1 MVTIKNVYLYFS
13 KEKFHTTEYFKLKLS
28 NNGEITKLYYGDPE
42 SSKELVKKNDKEFFR
57 REIYR
62 NRETII
68 KKYLSESNACHDF
81 ILFDFLKSSTHDE
94 AHKIELKNR
103 CLFDMYEKDVDS
115 IEQLYN
121 MFNLFGL
128 PNKYISTNVNTRE
141 NTIVVDVFSNK
152 ITVDVVRNKRMN
164 ICTLEGTLNDFSMR
178 LWVIVSLFWKLMEHK
193 QDLQEIGIIEEDY
206 SDSDILNFLKV

>member
-1 MVTIKNVYLYFS
+1 MVTIKKVYSYFS
-13 KEKFHTTEYFKLKLS
+13 KDEFFANRWCKLVIFGDKLS
-28 NNGEITKLYYGDPE
+28 YGDPE
-42 SSKELVKKNDKEFFR
+42 VSWDLIKEGEEWIRIKKNRDK
-57 REIYR
+57 
-62 NRETII
+62 NTIL
-68 KKYLSESNACHDF
+68 KKYKKESDACHDYV
-81 ILFDFLKSSTHDE
+81 LFDLLNYKLSE
-94 AHKIELKNR
+94 EILKIEYDKR
-103 CLFDMYEKDVDS
+103 HLFNMYEKDVDS

-164 ICTLEGTLNDFSMR
+164 ICTLEGSLNDFSMR

>member
-1 MVTIKNVYLYFS
+1 MVTIKKVYSYFS
-13 KEKFHTTEYFKLKLS
+13 KDEFFANRWCKLVIFGDKLS
-28 NNGEITKLYYGDPE
+28 YGDPE
-42 SSKELVKKNDKEFFR
+42 VSWDLIKEGEEWIRIKKNRDK
-57 REIYR
+57 
-62 NRETII
+62 NTIL
-68 KKYLSESNACHDF
+68 KKYKKESDACHDYV
-81 ILFDFLKSSTHDE
+81 LFDLLKSSTHDE
-94 AHKIELKNR
+94 ALKIEYKKR

-164 ICTLEGTLNDFSMR
+164 ICTLEGSLNDFSMR

-193 QDLQEIGIIEEDY
+193 QDLQEIGIIGDDY

>member
-1 MVTIKNVYLYFS
+1 MVTIKKVYSYFS
-13 KEKFHTTEYFKLKLS
+13 KDEFFANRWCKLVIFGDKLS
-28 NNGEITKLYYGDPE
+28 YGDPE
-42 SSKELVKKNDKEFFR
+42 VSWDLIKEGEEWIRIKKNRDK
-57 REIYR
+57 
-62 NRETII
+62 NTIL
-68 KKYLSESNACHDF
+68 KKYKKESDACHDYV
-81 ILFDFLKSSTHDE
+81 LFDLLKSSTHDE

-164 ICTLEGTLNDFSMR
+164 ICTLEGSLNDFSMR

>member
-1 MVTIKNVYLYFS
+1 MVTIKKVYSYFS
-13 KEKFHTTEYFKLKLS
+13 KDEFFANRWCKLVIFGDKLS
-28 NNGEITKLYYGDPE
+28 YGDPE
-42 SSKELVKKNDKEFFR
+42 VSWDLIKEGEEWIRIKKNRDK
-57 REIYR
+57 
-62 NRETII
+62 NTIL
-68 KKYLSESNACHDF
+68 KKYKKESDACHDYV
-81 ILFDFLKSSTHDE
+81 LFDLLKSSTHDE
-94 AHKIELKNR
+94 ALKIEYKNR

-164 ICTLEGTLNDFSMR
+164 ICTLEGSLNDFSMR

>member
-1 MVTIKNVYLYFS
+1 MVTIKKVYSYFS
-13 KEKFHTTEYFKLKLS
+13 KDEFFANRWCKLVIFGDKLS
-28 NNGEITKLYYGDPE
+28 YGDPE
-42 SSKELVKKNDKEFFR
+42 VSWDLIKEGEEWIRIKKNRDK
-57 REIYR
+57 
-62 NRETII
+62 NTIL
-68 KKYLSESNACHDF
+68 KKYKKESDACHDYV
-81 ILFDFLKSSTHDE
+81 LFDLLNYKLSE
-94 AHKIELKNR
+94 EILKIEYDKR
-103 CLFDMYEKDVDS
+103 HLFDMYEKDVDS

-141 NTIVVDVFSNK
+141 NTIVMDVFSNK

-164 ICTLEGTLNDFSMR
+164 ICTLEGSLNDFSMR

>member
-1 MVTIKNVYLYFS
+1 MVTIKKVYSYFS
-13 KEKFHTTEYFKLKLS
+13 KDEFFANRWCKLVIFGDKLS
-28 NNGEITKLYYGDPE
+28 YGDPE
-42 SSKELVKKNDKEFFR
+42 VSWDLIKEGEEWFRIKKNR
-57 REIYR
+57 GQ
-62 NRETII
+62 NTIL
-68 KKYLSESNACHDF
+68 KKYIKESDACHDYV
-81 ILFDFLKSSTHDE
+81 LFDLLNYKLSE
-94 AHKIELKNR
+94 EILKIEYDKR
-103 CLFDMYEKDVDS
+103 HLFDMYEKDVDS

-141 NTIVVDVFSNK
+141 NTIVMDVFSNK

>member
-1 MVTIKNVYLYFS
+1 MVTIKKVYSYFS
-13 KEKFHTTEYFKLKLS
+13 KDEFFANRWCKLVILGDKLS
-28 NNGEITKLYYGDPE
+28 YGDPE
-42 SSKELVKKNDKEFFR
+42 VSWDLIKEGEEWIRIKKNRDK
-57 REIYR
+57 
-62 NRETII
+62 NTIL
-68 KKYLSESNACHDF
+68 KKYKKESDACHDYV
-81 ILFDFLKSSTHDE
+81 LFDLLKSSTHDE
-94 AHKIELKNR
+94 ADKIELKNR
-103 CLFDMYEKDVDS
+103 CLFNMYEKDVDS

-164 ICTLEGTLNDFSMR
+164 ICTLEGSLNDFSMR

-193 QDLQEIGIIEEDY
+193 QDLQEIGIIGDDY